1 MSIMSHE
8 LATVPARTP
17 GVLELVRGLAAASA
31 SVDLYTAVLAG
42 RNARTVRA
50 YEADYRDFARFL
62 GVPSP
67 TVALEALVA
76 LGQGEAHAV
85 ALSYRAHLV
94 GRGLAPATI
103 RRRLVALRG
112 AVKLARQ
119 LGRLGWSLEV
129 EAPRTEAYRDTTGPG
144 LEGWRQLLA
153 AAVAGATT
161 PKGKRDLALIR
172 MMHDLGMRRGE
183 AVSLD
188 LADVDL
194 EGGTVAVIGKGKLE
208 AKRMTLNAPARE
220 ALARWLAVHPD
231 PRPDAPVFVRL
242 DPAALE
248 PTRLTGDNV
257 ARMVRAL
264 GGRVALPRRVRPHGL
279 RHQAISRILEL
290 TNGNIEAAQ
299 GFARHSDPKTTM
311 KYNDNRKDVA
321 GQMARMLGDD
331 G

>member
-1 MSIMSHE
+1 MSTMSHE
-8 LATVPARTP
+8 LAAVPARP
-17 GVLELVRGLAAASA
+17 PAVLDLVRELAEASA
-31 SVDLYTAVLAG
+31 SVDLHTAVLAG
-42 RNARTVRA
+42 RNGRTVRA

-76 LGQGEAHAV
+76 LTQGGAHAV

-94 GRGLAPATI
+94 DRGLSPATI
-103 RRRLVALRG
+103 RRRLAALRG

-129 EAPRTEAYRDTTGPG
+129 ESPRAEALRDTTGPG

-161 PKGKRDLALIR
+161 PKGKRDLALVR
-172 MMHDLGMRRGE
+172 LLHDLGMRRGE

-188 LADVDL
+188 LVDLDL
-194 EGGTVAVIGKGKLE
+194 EGGTVSVVGKGKRE
-208 AKRMTLNAPARE
+208 ARRLTLNAPVRA
-220 ALARWLAVHPD
+220 ALAGWLAVHPD

-242 DPAALE
+242 DPAAIE

-257 ARMVRAL
+257 ARMVRGL
-264 GGRVALPRRVRPHGL
+264 GGRAALPRRVRPHGL
-279 RHQAISRILEL
+279 RHQSITRILEL
-290 TNGNIEAAQ
+290 TNGDIVAAQ
-299 GFARHSDPKTTM
+299 KFARHSDPKTTM
-311 KYNDNRKDVA
+311 RYDDNRKDVA
-321 GQMARMLGDD
+321 GQMARMLGED

>member
-1 MSIMSHE
+1 MSIMTSE
-8 LATVPARTP
+8 LARVPARP
-17 GVLELVRGLAAASA
+17 PAVLELVRELAEAAA
-31 SVDLYTAVLAG
+31 SVDLYAAVMAG

-62 GVPSP
+62 DVASPS
-67 TVALEALVA
+67 VALEALIS
-76 LGQGEAHAV
+76 LTQGGAHAV

-94 GRGLAPATI
+94 GRGLAPSTI

-144 LEGWRQLLA
+144 LEGWRRLLA
-153 AAVAGATT
+153 AAIAGATT
-161 PKGKRDLALIR
+161 PKGKRDLALVR
-172 MMHDLGMRRGE
+172 MLHDLGMRRGE

-188 LADVDL
+188 LVDLDL
-194 EGGTVAVIGKGKLE
+194 EGGAVAVVGKGKLE
-208 AKRMTLNAPARE
+208 ARRMTLNAPVRE
-220 ALARWLAVHPD
+220 ALAGWLAVHPD
-231 PRPDAPVFVRL
+231 PRPDAPLFVRL

-257 ARMVRAL
+257 ARMVRGL
-264 GGRVALPRRVRPHGL
+264 GGRADLPRRVRPHGL
-279 RHQAISRILEL
+279 RHQAITRILEL

-321 GQMARMLGDD
+321 GAMARLLGDD